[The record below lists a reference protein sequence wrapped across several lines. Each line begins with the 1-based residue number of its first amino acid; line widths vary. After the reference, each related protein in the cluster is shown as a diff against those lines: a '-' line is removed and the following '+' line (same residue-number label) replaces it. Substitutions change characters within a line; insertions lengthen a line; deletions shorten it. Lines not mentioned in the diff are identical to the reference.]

1 MLPRSCGRWR
11 RGVLRPCKHVC
22 YVLAMDPSR
31 PRYRRVMWLS
41 LALSVA
47 CIIVLQNIDRSLC
60 TPATPR
66 GIVSFEFT
74 WNSATAQRMLDSW
87 DQNERLQAAL
97 SIGLDYLFMYA
108 YGALA
113 WSLMR
118 LRAMALDH
126 ARRPRLAQTFRSLSF
141 AAWAAVLCDAVENI
155 AMWRML
161 FGPMAPWPLLGSILA
176 TIKFSLIG
184 LLLALWVATWP
195 IVRTNAPN
203 SR

>member
-1 MLPRSCGRWR
+1 
-11 RGVLRPCKHVC
+11 
-22 YVLAMDPSR
+22 MDPSR
-31 PRYRRVMWLS
+31 PRYRRVMWLA

-47 CIIVLQNIDRSLC
+47 CIIALQIINAPLH
-60 TPATPR
+60 TPAAPR
-66 GIVSFEFT
+66 GIVSFELT

-87 DQNERLQAAL
+87 DQRARLHAAL

-126 ARRPRLAQTFRSLSF
+126 VQRPRLAHAFRSLSF
-141 AAWAAVLCDAVENI
+141 AAWAAILCDAVENI
-155 AMWRML
+155 AMWRIL
-161 FGPMAPWPLLGSILA
+161 FGPVAPWPLLASILA
-176 TIKFSLIG
+176 TIKFVLLG
-184 LLLALWVATWP
+184 LLLSLWVATWP
-195 IVRTNAPN
+195 LARINAPK

>member
-1 MLPRSCGRWR
+1 
-11 RGVLRPCKHVC
+11 
-22 YVLAMDPSR
+22 MDPSR
-31 PRYRRVMWLS
+31 PRYRRVMWLA

-47 CIIVLQNIDRSLC
+47 CIIALQIINAPLH
-60 TPATPR
+60 TPAAPR
-66 GIVSFEFT
+66 GIVSFELT

-87 DQNERLQAAL
+87 DQRARLHAAL

-126 ARRPRLAQTFRSLSF
+126 VQRHRLAHTFRSLSF
-141 AAWAAVLCDAVENI
+141 AAWAAILCDAVENI

-161 FGPMAPWPLLGSILA
+161 FGPVAPWPLLASILA
-176 TIKFSLIG
+176 TIKFVLLG
-184 LLLALWVATWP
+184 LLLSLWVATWP
-195 IVRTNAPN
+195 IARINAPK
-203 SR
+203 SQ